1 MTSDESET
9 SAIQSGPEGSQEE
22 LWLTYLNYDQSIQQA
37 VRRLGALSAENVDL
51 FRGLLLKGRDRSR
64 VKEYEAES
72 IRRLQGEAFVGDED
86 LQRTLIV
93 LNAEDPRFGEDLK
106 RLVAATGK
114 PAELDKAVAQIRS
127 GNGPGRLSPAPDLSL
142 RPANDQPR
150 EAVIVPLRKEQVAAP
165 APRPAAREESRQSP
179 EAKRNFKPL
188 AVIGAVVLV
197 AAVGLI
203 LVMPVMTGRKAANG
217 PVAPAPSAAKPDDIA
232 SAAPAAQHAP
242 AVDVATPVQADKS
255 ASSSPPLRPASV
267 QPDAQ
272 GNEPPA
278 ALRPSVPS
286 TPVPGSKYKVAR
298 GDMLSDI
305 AFQVYGD
312 ASKFRLIQAAN
323 PSIRNKDRILV
334 DQVIVIPP
342 DKR

>member
-72 IRRLQGEAFVGDED
+72 IRLLQGEAFVGDED

-127 GNGPGRLSPAPDLSL
+127 GNGPGRLSPDLSL

-179 EAKRNFKPL
+179 EVKRNFKPL

-217 PVAPAPSAAKPDDIA
+217 PVAPTPSAAKPDDIA

-267 QPDAQ
+267 QPDVQ
-272 GNEPPA
+272 GTETPA
-278 ALRPSVPS
+278 ALRPGLPS